1 MDGVLNVRSLAV
13 AGVVTGA
20 AVLGYLAGRRTGRTQ
35 LLSQSFKSDFGG
47 KGNPLV
53 QYAVDH
59 SLREHPSLK
68 NLRLMTLKVPRHAM
82 LAAPEECQ
90 LLANIARAIGA
101 RKAIEI
107 GVFTGYNCLA
117 MALALPQDGKLIACD
132 IDDTNVNLGRPF
144 WKEAG
149 VDHKIDV
156 RIQPADKTLDDLIDA
171 GEAGTYDFV
180 FIDADKASYDS
191 YYEKSLVLL
200 RPGGLVAIDNVF
212 LGGKVLK
219 AEDTWNAATAAMVRL
234 NKKIHKD
241 PRVNISMLTMADGVT
256 LAFKC

>member
-1 MDGVLNVRSLAV
+1 MDSVLNVRSLV
-13 AGVVTGA
+13 LAGVATGA
-20 AVLGYLAGRRTGRTQ
+20 AVLGYLAGRRAGRSE
-35 LLSQSFKSDFGG
+35 LLPDCFKSNVSG
-47 KGNPLV
+47 KGSPLV
-53 QYAVDH
+53 QYALNH
-59 SLREHPSLK
+59 SLQEHPCLEK
-68 NLRLMTLKVPRHAM
+68 LRQMTSKLPGHEM

-90 LLANIARAIGA
+90 LLANIARALGA

-132 IDDTNVNLGRPF
+132 VEDTNVNLGRPF

-180 FIDADKASYDS
+180 FIDADKSSYDT
-191 YYEKSLVLL
+191 YYEKSLILL
-200 RPGGLVAIDNVF
+200 RPGGLIAVDNV
-212 LGGKVLK
+212 LWSGKVLQ
-219 AEDTWNAATAAMVRL
+219 AENTWDADTAAIARL

-241 PRVNISMLTMADGVT
+241 SRVNISMLTVADGVT